1 MKFDELKIIL
11 KRLYK
16 EYVKKH
22 LKRIFIALILSIIV
36 AGSTSGIAWLLDP
49 AVKKIFIEQ
58 NKVFAW
64 SIPLLIVIAFSS
76 KGLSLY
82 LARVNIIRVGEEV
95 AGELQ
100 KKIANNILTSDIQ
113 TLDNRHSGKYISNV
127 MFDTH
132 YVQNL
137 VSSGVLNLMKDSFSV
152 IALVSLMF
160 YQNWK
165 LALFA
170 LLMMPLAAGLAKSLG
185 KRIGKATSKAGIS
198 SGDLASFLTEIFKG
212 SKMIRIY
219 QKEDEENKKASDK
232 INDLV
237 EKNIKIGSVLIRAT
251 PIMETLTG
259 FMIAGFIIFSG
270 RLIAAGELGVN
281 NFFSFLAAMMLAYQ
295 PIRSLA
301 TINMA
306 AYQGAAAFKRIS
318 SIIDR
323 DIKVK
328 EVPGAPKLFLKNSDI
343 RFNKVEF
350 KYDST
355 DEKAIKEISLNI
367 KGNTMTAFVGH
378 SGAGK
383 STIINLLPRFY
394 DPQKGSIEIDNQNI
408 QLVSL
413 NSLRK
418 NLSLV
423 SQDVILFDDTVKNNI
438 SYARPGATDKEI
450 VEACK
455 FAASDDFIKKLPQ
468 GYDTMIGEN
477 GVRLSGGQKQRISIA
492 RAILKKSP
500 IILLDEATSSL
511 DAESEEIVQNA
522 LNNLTRNKTTL
533 VIAHRLSTIHKANQI
548 FVMSHGKI
556 VNSGNHNFLI
566 NNCEEYKSL
575 YQKQFYYLKVI
586 FRL

>member
-1 MKFDELKIIL
+1 MNLQELKIIL
-11 KRLYK
+11 IKLFR

-22 LKRIFIALILSIIV
+22 FKKILLALFLSLIV

-49 AVKKIFIEQ
+49 AVKKIFIDQ

-64 SIPLLIVIAFSS
+64 TIPVLIVVAFSS

-82 LARVNIIRVGEEV
+82 FARINIIRVGEEV

-100 KKIANNILTSDIQ
+100 KKIAANILKSDIQ
-113 TLDNRHSGKYISNV
+113 TLENRHSGKYISNV

-132 YVQNL
+132 HVQQL
-137 VSSGVLNLMKDSFSV
+137 VSTGVLNLMKDSFSV

-170 LLMMPLAAGLAKSLG
+170 ILMMPLAGGLAKSLG
-185 KRIGKATSKAGIS
+185 KRIGKATSKAGES
-198 SGDLASFLTEIFKG
+198 SGNLASFLSEIFKG

-219 QKEDEENKKASDK
+219 QKENEESLRAQKVID
-232 INDLV
+232 DLV
-237 EKNIKIGSVLIRAT
+237 EKNIKIGSVMIRAT
-251 PIMETLTG
+251 PIMEILTG

-270 RLIAAGELGVN
+270 KLIASGEIGVN

-318 SIIDR
+318 QIIDKKIEIEE
-323 DIKVK
+323 DNNN
-328 EVPGAPKLFLKNSDI
+328 PKLILKNSDI
-343 RFNKVEF
+343 IFKNVSFNYSNTK
-350 KYDST
+350 
-355 DEKAIKEISLNI
+355 EKAINEINLEI
-367 KGNTMTAFVGH
+367 KGNTMAAFVGH

-394 DPQKGSIEIDNQNI
+394 DPQIGSIQIDGQNI
-408 QLVSL
+408 KNVSL

-423 SQDVILFDDTVKNNI
+423 SQDVILFDDTIKNNI
-438 SYARPGATDKEI
+438 AYAKENASEEEI
-450 VEACK
+450 KKACK
-455 FAASDDFIKKLPQ
+455 FAAAEDFIKKLPK
-468 GYDTMIGEN
+468 GYETLIGEN
-477 GVRLSGGQKQRISIA
+477 GIRLSGGQKQRISIA
-492 RAILKKSP
+492 RAILKESP

-522 LNNLTRNKTTL
+522 ILNLTKNKTTL
-533 VIAHRLSTIHKANQI
+533 VIAHRLSTIHNANKI
-548 FVMSHGKI
+548 FVVKQGKI
-556 VNSGNHNFLI
+556 INSGDHNFLI
-566 NNCEEYKSL
+566 DNCEEYKSL
-575 YQKQFYYLKVI
+575 YKKQLK
-586 FRL
+586 